1 MTDSLRVLALIES
14 TKVTGPAKNLLQ
26 FAQLARQGVEGAPRV
41 DVELAVFW
49 RQGDSSVFVDAAA
62 ASGVTVHRIPEKGRF
77 DRSVIPALADL
88 LRRLEPDI
96 LQSHA
101 VKSHFLVR
109 YGGLH
114 RRYPWVAFQHGY
126 TATDLR
132 NTVYNHLDRWSLRA
146 AQRVVVVNSQFR
158 DRLVR
163 QWVPRGRI
171 AVIHNAIDP
180 QWAAAARRPEAAA
193 ALRASLGIGADDKV
207 LLIAAR
213 LSREKDH
220 ATLLRA
226 LADLRARH
234 RQAPRL
240 VVLGDGPERP
250 HIDAAIA
257 SLGLA
262 GQVILPGWVP
272 SEPYYGIADV
282 AVLSSMAEGSPN
294 AILEAIG
301 AGVPVVATAVG
312 GIPEIV
318 ANGESALLVPPG
330 DAARMAE
337 ALHSVLTSPGLA
349 QRLAARG
356 REIAASNHSPE
367 ARVRAICEVY
377 GSLRPPRAGSAA
389 APRGKI

>member
-1 MTDSLRVLALIES
+1 MTGSLRVLALME
-14 TKVTGPAKNLLQ
+14 TTRVTGPAKNLLQ

-41 DVELAVFW
+41 EVELAVFW
-49 RQGDSSVFVDAAA
+49 RPGDSPVFVDAASA
-62 ASGVTVHRIPEKGRF
+62 AGVTVHRIPEKGRF
-77 DRSVIPALADL
+77 DRSVIPALAGL
-88 LRRLEPDI
+88 LRRLEPGI

-114 RRYPWVAFQHGY
+114 RSYPWVAFQHGY
-126 TATDLR
+126 TSTDLR
-132 NTVYNHLDRWSLRA
+132 NTVYNQLDRWSLRA
-146 AQRVVVVNSQFR
+146 AQRVVVVNGQFR

-163 QWVPRGRI
+163 QWVPRERV

-180 QWAAAARRPEAAA
+180 QWAAAARQPEAAA
-193 ALRASLGIGADDKV
+193 ALRAKLGIGADEKV

-226 LADLRARH
+226 LAELRGK
-234 RQAPRL
+234 RQLSPRL
-240 VVLGDGPERP
+240 IVLGDGPERP
-250 HIDAAIA
+250 HIDAATG
-257 SLGLA
+257 SLGLT

-272 SEPYYGIADV
+272 SEPFYGIADV
-282 AVLSSMAEGSPN
+282 AVLSSVVEGSPN
-294 AILEAIG
+294 AVLEAIG

-318 ANGESALLVPPG
+318 THGESALLVPPG

-337 ALHSVLTSPGLA
+337 ALHAVLTSPELSH
-349 QRLAARG
+349 RLAARG
-356 REIAASNHSPE
+356 REIAAARHSPE

-377 GSLRPPRAGSAA
+377 RSLR
-389 APRGKI
+389 